1 MLFLQFWKDKQK
13 PNTDSPA
20 ARESAADTRTDAA
33 LLDAVAGAIA
43 LQRLS
48 SPLDALGERLK
59 ATTEIGLRQVAR
71 NLGSD
76 LDS

>member
-1 MLFLQFWKDKQK
+1 MLFLQFWKNRQK
-13 PNTDSPA
+13 PDADSSAEHEP
-20 ARESAADTRTDAA
+20 AADTRTDAA

-59 ATTEIGLRQVAR
+59 ATTEVGLRQ
-71 NLGSD
+71 
-76 LDS
+76 